1 MIRNLS
7 DSYLSLTKDKHKEMI
22 LLNSQLKT
30 LIWRLHKRIFTLLT
44 VLCIWSPSVV
54 AQPSIVF
61 GVVPQQS
68 ATKLVQQWQPLLQR
82 WGDLAGVEIKFA
94 TARDIP
100 TFEARL
106 MAGAYDIAYMNPY
119 HFTLVNQNPG
129 YMALARAKNKRITG
143 IIVARRGKSVSLDEL
158 QDKTIAFPAPRAFA
172 ASIITQSE
180 LAQKGIKFTPKYVG
194 SHDSVYL
201 GVLKGLYIA
210 GGGVKR
216 TFESLPSEIKDQL
229 SIIYTTA
236 GYTPHAIAVSNNVD
250 EEITLALRKAIS
262 QLNDDP
268 KAQESFTLLNI
279 DGLQLAQDQD
289 WQDVVQLG
297 ISR

>member
-1 MIRNLS
+1 
-7 DSYLSLTKDKHKEMI
+7 MI

-250 EEITLALRKAIS
+250 EEITLALRKAIA

-268 KAQESFTLLNI
+268 KAQESFILLNI

>member
-1 MIRNLS
+1 M
-7 DSYLSLTKDKHKEMI
+7 
-22 LLNSQLKT
+22 LNSQLKT

-250 EEITLALRKAIS
+250 EEITLALRKAIA

-268 KAQESFTLLNI
+268 KAQESFILLNI

>member
-1 MIRNLS
+1 M
-7 DSYLSLTKDKHKEMI
+7 
-22 LLNSQLKT
+22 NSQLKT

-250 EEITLALRKAIS
+250 EEITLALRKAIA

>member
-1 MIRNLS
+1 M
-7 DSYLSLTKDKHKEMI
+7 
-22 LLNSQLKT
+22 NSQLKT

-250 EEITLALRKAIS
+250 EEITLALRKAIA

-268 KAQESFTLLNI
+268 KAQESFILLNI